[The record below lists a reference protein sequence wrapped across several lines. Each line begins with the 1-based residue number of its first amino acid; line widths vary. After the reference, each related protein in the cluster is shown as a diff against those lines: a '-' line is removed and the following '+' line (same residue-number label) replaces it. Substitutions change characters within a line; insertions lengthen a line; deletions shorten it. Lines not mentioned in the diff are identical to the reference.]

1 MNPAEI
7 PIRDLHLPE
16 PVGWWPLAPG
26 WWILIAIAVLGLAW
40 LLMRALRR
48 HRRGRARRFALREL
62 KRIEARYERGDNV
75 VTLSREMSELVRR
88 AMLAYAPRTDVA
100 GLTGDDWLRWLDAGL
115 ANPTFE
121 VGPGRAIAELPYRDP
136 AAVHDDVDFNGLIYA
151 VRMRLATPVG
161 EAG

>member
-7 PIRDLHLPE
+7 PIRDLHLPQ

-26 WWILIAIAVLGLAW
+26 WWILTAIAVLGLAW
-40 LLMRALRR
+40 LLVRALRR
-48 HRRGRARRFALREL
+48 YRRGRARRFALREL
-62 KRIEARYERGDNV
+62 KRLEARYERGDNI

-88 AMLAYAPRTDVA
+88 AMLAYAPRADVA

-121 VGPGRAIAELPYRDP
+121 AGPGRAIAELPYRDP
-136 AAVHDDVDFNGLIYA
+136 AAAHDDVDFNGLIYA

-161 EAG
+161 EFG